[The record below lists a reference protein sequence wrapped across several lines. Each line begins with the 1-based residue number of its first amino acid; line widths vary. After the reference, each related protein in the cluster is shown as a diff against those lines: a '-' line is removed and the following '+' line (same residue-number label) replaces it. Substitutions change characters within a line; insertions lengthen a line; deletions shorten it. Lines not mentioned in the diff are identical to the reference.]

1 MALPRSLPER
11 LSRIHSWAHA
21 QPWLGRF
28 TLMNRLLLAMA
39 FIPTGLVKASGQ
51 RFTSLPVSDPVG
63 FFFEA
68 MYQTGPFWVFI
79 GASQMVASLLLLIPS
94 TATLGAVLFLPIVFS
109 IVLITWGIGFSGTVW
124 VTSGMLVSTV
134 YLLAWDA
141 DRLWLAAS
149 LLLGSRRGPS
159 VFTGMNWTERI
170 GWFVGGLVGVGFLL
184 TARDILPSSIRPELL
199 YVGLGG
205 MGLVITGWIVSL
217 TRSRGGGR

>member
-1 MALPRSLPER
+1 
-11 LSRIHSWAHA
+11 
-21 QPWLGRF
+21 
-28 TLMNRLLLAMA
+28 MNRLLLAMA
-39 FIPTGLVKASGQ
+39 FLPTGLVKATGQ

-79 GASQMVASLLLLIPS
+79 GVSQVVASLLLLIPS

-124 VTSGMLVSTV
+124 VTSGMLVSAI

-141 DRLWLAAS
+141 DRLWTAGS
-149 LLLGSRRGPS
+149 LLLGPRRGPS
-159 VFTGMNWTERI
+159 VFARMNWIERI

-184 TARDILPSSIRPELL
+184 TARGMLPYSMRPELL

-205 MGLVITGWIVSL
+205 MGLVVTGWVVSL
-217 TRSRGGGR
+217 RAKR